1 MTQAARCDTVDFNGV
16 RCGLQAGHS
25 GQHGAAI
32 AAKQRT
38 SFARIVI
45 PPLLVMVAAIII
57 GVLARQEMAAL
68 AIGATISVISILV
81 AWRRER

>member
-1 MTQAARCDTVDFNGV
+1 MTQAAPCDGVDFNGV
-16 RCGLQAGHS
+16 PCGLQAGHS
-25 GQHGAAI
+25 GQHGAATD
-32 AAKQRT
+32 AKQGT

>member
-1 MTQAARCDTVDFNGV
+1 MTQAARCDTVDVNGA

-32 AAKQRT
+32 AAKQGT

-57 GVLARQEMAAL
+57 GMLVRQELAAL
-68 AIGATISVISILV
+68 AIGATISVIYILW
-81 AWRRER
+81 ASRRER

>member
-1 MTQAARCDTVDFNGV
+1 
-16 RCGLQAGHS
+16 
-25 GQHGAAI
+25 
-32 AAKQRT
+32 
-38 SFARIVI
+38 
-45 PPLLVMVAAIII
+45 VMVAAIII

>member
-1 MTQAARCDTVDFNGV
+1 MTQAARCDAVDVNGA

-32 AAKQRT
+32 AAKQGT

-81 AWRRER
+81 AWRRAR